1 MTEGI
6 TTFTYTSLKE
16 HDAQVAKKERERIL
30 NIYTDFIKIRI
41 VQGISGVSFLA
52 MLTYLS
58 HPFEVENE
66 IAALCVVSGKSIE
79 QLREVADTNIRLESL
94 RGEP

>member
-16 HDAQVAKKERERIL
+16 HDAQVAKKERMWVLDEIL
-30 NIYTDFIKIRI
+30 IIKEHTDFFTTSDRLK
-41 VQGISGVSFLA
+41 
-52 MLTYLS
+52 
-58 HPFEVENE
+58 FERD
-66 IAALCVVSGKSIE
+66 I
-79 QLREVADTNIRLESL
+79 ESL